1 MIGSIGS
8 IEIFI
13 IFLVVLLLF
22 GSKQLPQVARSIGK
36 AMRDFQ
42 NATQSARDEI
52 HHILEE
58 EDQHDSNKKDDLKG

>member
-13 IFLVVLLLF
+13 IFLVALLLF
-22 GSKQLPQVARSIGK
+22 GSKQLPQVAKSVGK

-42 NATQSARDEI
+42 NVTQNARNEI
-52 HHILEE
+52 NRILEE
-58 EDQHDSNKKDDLKG
+58 EDQHEPKSKDDLKG

>member
-8 IEIFI
+8 IEIFV
-13 IFLVVLLLF
+13 IFLVALLLF

-42 NATQSARDEI
+42 NATQNARNEI
-52 HHILEE
+52 HRIIEE
-58 EDQHDSNKKDDLKG
+58 EEQEDSNKKDDLKG